1 MASNSRSLHSDK
13 TYIGRF
19 CAIDIGTVT
28 CRMLI
33 ADAYESGDGAISI
46 FELDKQYEVVN
57 LGEGVDS
64 TRRLS
69 SEALART
76 ERALR
81 KFVEVRS
88 AFDMEGAPVISTMAV
103 ATSATR
109 DAENSHE
116 FTNLMD
122 KLGIGLNV
130 ISGQQEASF
139 SFAGASHAYQG
150 EKVVIVDVGGGST
163 EVVAGIAG
171 GEIGYSRSFDIGSR
185 RITERFWDGY
195 PCSPERIDDAR
206 HWAQEVFS
214 EIPTEVNCVGGR
226 MIAVAGTATSV
237 VTIHLGMHI
246 YDAEMVNGAVVG
258 LDELE
263 AVEKGLASLDL
274 EGIENTVGLDPRRA
288 PVIVGGMI
296 ILEEAMKALRASAYT
311 ASESDILEGIV
322 MYNAS
327 QYIASN

>member
-1 MASNSRSLHSDK
+1 MTANPKSSNSDR

-33 ADAYESGDGAISI
+33 ADAYESADGAISI

-88 AFDMEGAPVISTMAV
+88 AFDMEGAPVVATMAV

-122 KLGIGLNV
+122 QLGIRLDV

-163 EVVAGIAG
+163 EVAAGIAG
-171 GEIGYSRSFDIGSR
+171 AEIGYSRSFDIGSR

-195 PCSPERIDDAR
+195 PCSPERLEEAR
-206 HWAQEVFS
+206 RWAAEVFS
-214 EIPTEVNCVGGR
+214 EIPGDVNCEGGR

-246 YDAEMVNGAVVG
+246 YDADAVNGTVVDLG
-258 LDELE
+258 QLE
-263 AVEKGLASLDL
+263 AVEKGLASCDL
-274 EGIENTVGLDPRRA
+274 EGVEHTVGLDPRRA

-296 ILEEAMKALRASAYT
+296 ILEEAMKALHARAYT

-327 QYIASN
+327 QCIASN